1 MTSRRCLRAA
11 VGAFLAV
18 AAAAAAAESGATAVV
33 NRLNEALLGTLKDAQ
48 QLGYQGRYDRMAPAV
63 DATYD
68 VPFMAEKSL
77 GAHWKRLGEA
87 DRRRWIELSRE
98 FSLANYAANFDH
110 WGGQT
115 IDLLGEEPAPNETTI
130 VRTRINDPRGEP
142 IEMSYRLRRTD
153 AGWRIIDVYLKGTV
167 SELALR
173 RSDYAGVLKRDGFE
187 SLAKAMQV
195 KIADLASGKA
205 KR

>member
-1 MTSRRCLRAA
+1 MTSRRCWRAA
-11 VGAFLAV
+11 VGALLV

-33 NRLNEALLGTLKDAQ
+33 SRLDEALLGTLKDAQ
-48 QLGYQGRYDRMAPAV
+48 QLGYQGRRDRMAPAV
-63 DATYD
+63 DAAYD

-77 GAHWKRLGEA
+77 GAHWKHLSDA
-87 DRRRWIELSRE
+87 DRQRWIELSRE
-98 FSLANYAANFDH
+98 FSLANYAANFDR
-110 WGGQT
+110 WAGQT
-115 IDLLGEEPAPNETTI
+115 IDVLGEAPAPNETAI
-130 VRTRINDPRGEP
+130 VRTRINHPQGEP

-173 RSDYAGVLKRDGFE
+173 RSDYRGVLERDGFE
-187 SLAKAMQV
+187 GLVKAMQA